1 MSNHLSR
8 NKTFYAEISKGY
20 ILKVMVDTLTG
31 PLQRAYINIDKDGIK
46 LRQPDSGNMVLYD
59 IDLPRKNFRPFKC
72 AKQMTISVNLKHM
85 QGLLKNVKKKDS
97 ITMFIDPKYEGKFVI
112 MIRPDG
118 GKKNTRTETNS
129 IVFQEE
135 KDYKFDG
142 LPEGGY
148 LYPMVIEA
156 TDFQKIKRLTTIGK
170 FVNVT
175 IQRDNYLAFTC
186 DAGVVYD
193 SALEFGELLEHLDD
207 DCGSPPGPANK
218 RCYCSKP
225 PEDCWCVCNKKNIPV
240 NTKFRPKRGC
250 GEYLCDCCC
259 TCPECEEY
267 LQDCLCPKKDKD
279 GYDIEEGGDAVQY
292 PDLFKKQYF
301 STILTKLVK
310 LPGLCSQMQ
319 FYAPTTPC
327 FPLKIEVNAGQGSFT
342 LGTIQIF
349 IKDVAQ
355 ITLEQTLENGRDV
368 LTVKGKGKR
377 K

>member
-1 MSNHLSR
+1 MASHLSR

-20 ILKVMVDTLTG
+20 ILKVMVDILTG
-31 PLQRAYINIDKDGIK
+31 PLQRAYLNIDKDGIK
-46 LRQPDSGNMVLYD
+46 LRQSDLGNMVLYD

-72 AKQMTISVNLKHM
+72 SKQMTISVNLKHM

-112 MIRPDG
+112 MIRPDA
-118 GKKNTRTETNS
+118 GKKNARTETNS

-135 KDYKFDG
+135 KDYKFIS

-193 SALEFGELLEHLDD
+193 SSLEFGELLDHLE
-207 DCGSPPGPANK
+207 GEETVKSTPNK
-218 RCYCSKP
+218 RCYCLSSN
-225 PEDCWCVCNKKNIPV
+225 PEDCSCVCNKKNIPSSR
-240 NTKFRPKRGC
+240 KFRPKKGC
-250 GEYLCDCCC
+250 GEYLQDCYCE
-259 TCPECEEY
+259 CPECGEY
-267 LQDCLCPKKDKD
+267 LQDCSCESD
-279 GYDIEEGGDAVQY
+279 GKNGSDEGNMEY
-292 PDLFKKQYF
+292 PDLFKNQYF

-319 FYAPTTPC
+319 FYAPTTPH
-327 FPLKIEVNAGQGSFT
+327 FPLKIEVNAGQGAFN

-349 IKDVAQ
+349 IKDIPQ
-355 ITLEQTLENGRDV
+355 ITLEQSLENEKEV
-368 LTVKGKGKR
+368 LTVKGKSKR